1 MTSRTSRFAL
11 AAVCGASLALAGCS
25 GGSTTSATA
34 PSGSVSGSGSAG
46 GSSSAGV
53 PASTPPTEAL
63 SKFYSQKLAWKD
75 CNGVTCAKLTVPVD
89 YANPGGATIQLAVSK
104 YAAKG
109 TSRGSIVY
117 NPGGPGASGYDYAAD
132 ALTPGLAQSYDSVG
146 FDPRGVGRSAPIT
159 CVSDADLDAFIGA
172 DPTPDDKA
180 EEVTAQQNAKTFA
193 QKCKAK
199 AGPLLG
205 HVSTVEVA
213 KDMDVLRAA
222 LGEDK
227 LNYLGMSY
235 GTFIGSTYAG
245 LFPKRVGRFVLDGVV
260 PPDVSSTQM
269 NLGQAQGFEGATRS
283 YVQNCVDQ
291 GGCYLG
297 ATVDAGM
304 AKIRAFLKQL
314 DAKPLPISGQ
324 GDVTQFTEGWASTGL
339 ALGFY
344 SKQLWPQLTTALKAA
359 MAGNPDQLMGM
370 ANLYSDRSADGSYAN
385 NSMQAFYAVSCLD
398 RGASSDLSSYERD
411 SASFSKQAPTWGPML
426 AWGSLVCGEWSMPA
440 TGKAEKISAAGSQ
453 PILVVGT
460 TRDPATPYRFSQ
472 QLAKE
477 LSNARLLTFN
487 GDGHTAYGQ
496 SECVNSAV
504 DDYFGAGTLP
514 AVGKTC

>member
-1 MTSRTSRFAL
+1 MNRRTPRFL
-11 AAVCGASLALAGCS
+11 VIAAGAASLALAGCS
-25 GGSTTSATA
+25 GGSNSVATSPANPATGSSSGAATSATTA
-34 PSGSVSGSGSAG
+34 PSAG
-46 GSSSAGV
+46 L
-53 PASTPPTEAL
+53 E
-63 SKFYSQKLAWKD
+63 KFYSQKLDWKD
-75 CNGVTCAKLTVPVD
+75 CDGVTCAKLTVPVD

-109 TSRGSIVY
+109 DSKGAIVY

-132 ALTPGLAQSYDSVG
+132 ALSDGLHQSYDSIG

-159 CVSDADLDAFIGA
+159 CVSDAEMDAFIGA

-180 EEVTAQQNAKTFA
+180 EETAAQKGAKSFA
-193 QKCKAK
+193 DKCKAK

-245 LFPKRVGRFVLDGVV
+245 LFPQRVGRFVLDGVV
-260 PPDVSSTQM
+260 PPDVSSDEM
-269 NLGQAQGFEGATRS
+269 NLGQAEGFEGATRA
-283 YVQNCVDQ
+283 YVQDCIDQ
-291 GGCYLG
+291 GDCYLG
-297 ATVDAGM
+297 STVDAGM
-304 AKIRAFLKQL
+304 ARIRAFLKQL

-344 SKQLWPQLTTALKAA
+344 SKQLWPQLTDALKAA
-359 MAGNPDQLMGM
+359 LGGKPDQLMAM
-370 ANLYSDRSADGSYAN
+370 ANLYSDRNSDGTYAN
-385 NSMQAFYAVSCLD
+385 NSMQVFYAVSCLD
-398 RGASSDLSSYERD
+398 RSAPADLGAYEKD
-411 SASFSKQAPTWGPML
+411 SVAFSKKAPTWGPML
-426 AWGSLVCGEWSMPA
+426 AWGSLMCGQWPVPA
-440 TGKAEKISAAGSQ
+440 TGKEQRITAAGSG

-477 LSNARLLTFN
+477 LSNARLLTYD

-514 AVGKTC
+514 PVGKTC

>member
-1 MTSRTSRFAL
+1 MTRRTPRFAL
-11 AAVCGASLALAGCS
+11 AALSGASLALAGCS
-25 GGSTTSATA
+25 GGGSTASPPSASS
-34 PSGSVSGSGSAG
+34 PV
-46 GSSSAGV
+46 GSSSATTSGSSSSSGTSD
-53 PASTPPTEAL
+53 AGL
-63 SKFYSQKLAWKD
+63 QKFYAQKLDWKD
-75 CNGVTCAKLTVPVD
+75 CKGVTCATLTVPVD
-89 YANPGGATIQLAVSK
+89 YANPSGATIQLAVSK
-104 YAAKG
+104 YAASG
-109 TSRGSIVY
+109 TSKGAIVY
-117 NPGGPGASGYDYAAD
+117 NPGGPGASGYDYAAA
-132 ALTPGLAQSYDSVG
+132 ALTPALKQSYDSIG

-159 CVSDADLDAFIGA
+159 CVSDSDLDAMIGS

-180 EEVTAQQNAKTFA
+180 EETAAQRSARTFA
-193 QKCKAK
+193 QKCRQK

-213 KDMDVLRAA
+213 KDMDILRAA
-222 LGEDK
+222 LGQDK

-260 PPDVSSTQM
+260 PPDVTSDEM
-269 NLGQAQGFEGATRS
+269 NLGQAEGFEGATRS
-283 YVQNCVDQ
+283 YVQDCIDK

-297 ATVDAGM
+297 DTVDAGM

-324 GDVTQFTEGWASTGL
+324 GGVTQFTEGWASTGL

-344 SKQLWPQLTTALKAA
+344 SKELWPQLTTALKAA
-359 MAGNPDQLMGM
+359 MAGQPDQLMEM
-370 ANLYSDRSADGSYAN
+370 ANMYSDRSSDGSYAN

-398 RGASSDLSSYERD
+398 RKASSDLASYEKD
-411 SASFSKQAPTWGPML
+411 ATTFSQKAPTWGRML
-426 AWGSLVCGEWSMPA
+426 AWGSLACGEWAVPA
-440 TGKAEKISAAGSQ
+440 TGKEQRVTAAGSG

-477 LSNARLLTFN
+477 LSNARLLTYD

-496 SECVNSAV
+496 NECINAAV